1 MSKQITESS
10 GKVLEKE
17 LIWFHQVLDTRF
29 RHYFRTGEEEV
40 QDPLTIPAPDLSGE
54 DCHYARLVNHYEL
67 LPEERLVLML
77 AIAPDIKPEFL
88 DIFFT
93 QNSNF
98 ERGFSEFGGILGR
111 RHSGFIPTI
120 ESAYFLLSGGSIR
133 LRLLYAH
140 LFESTHIFQRFKILD
155 LDYRDKSEPMAGTP
169 LRLNQ
174 HVLDMLILGYIRD
187 PETGVDF
194 PAKRLDTGL
203 EWNDIVFAP
212 ETGEQL
218 EELRAWLEHEKE
230 LLDGWQFRKYIK
242 PGYRCLFYGPP
253 GTGKTLTAGL
263 LGKIS
268 GRAVYRIDLSQLVS
282 KYIGETEKNLEK
294 IFTQAEMRNWILFF
308 DEADAVFGKRT
319 TVSDAHDRYANQG
332 TSYLLQRIE
341 DCPNVVILASN
352 NKSNI
357 DDAFFRRFQSTVYF
371 PMPRKPERLKL
382 WEQGFSPVSTL
393 ENEILLEEIAEQ
405 YEMAGGAIMNVI
417 RFASLMSIKK
427 KSRIITYDDLI
438 RGIQREFNKEG
449 RTV

>member
-1 MSKQITESS
+1 MSDNKTLKAVDQKIFKSYFEDGLLDMFLAAFFLMFTV
-10 GKVLEKE
+10 VLF
-17 LIWFHQVLDTRF
+17 LSV
-29 RHYFRTGEEEV
+29 
-40 QDPLTIPAPDLSGE
+40 PLGDFWGTMIF
-54 DCHYARLVNHYEL
+54 
-67 LPEERLVLML
+67 LPFLGMVYLVL
-77 AIAPDIKPEFL
+77 
-88 DIFFT
+88 
-93 QNSNF
+93 
-98 ERGFSEFGGILGR
+98 R
-111 RHSGFIPTI
+111 
-120 ESAYFLLSGGSIR
+120 
-133 LRLLYAH
+133 
-140 LFESTHIFQRFKILD
+140 
-155 LDYRDKSEPMAGTP
+155 
-169 LRLNQ
+169 
-174 HVLDMLILGYIRD
+174 YIRD

-203 EWNDIVFAP
+203 DWDDIVFAP
-212 ETGEQL
+212 HTREQL

-308 DEADAVFGKRT
+308 DEADAIFGKRT
-319 TVSDAHDRYANQG
+319 TISDAHDRYANQG

-371 PMPRKPERLKL
+371 PIPRKPERLKL

-393 ENEILLEEIAEQ
+393 ESDIQLEEIAEQ

-417 RFASLMSIKK
+417 RFASLMAIKK
-427 KSRIITYDDLI
+427 KSRVIAYDDLVS
-438 RGIQREFNKEG
+438 GIQREFNKEG